1 MSALAACTPGT
12 RTNSP
17 ASQPP
22 PTATSG
28 TTAPMTMRPGA
39 LFYTKTGSLY
49 VSEPAGTPG
58 RRLTDGP
65 ADAQPAPSPD
75 LSHVVFVRKATAADY
90 GGELWILDLS
100 PQLAPVGPPRRLVDP
115 AALTHGSGDIPAM
128 VASPR
133 WSPTGKQVAFVDN
146 PTGGAVDG
154 GYLLVAAADTG
165 ALAPTQQKLFAES
178 GFAWAPDGRHIAW
191 VQARSDV
198 RPVDVNV
205 LAVGGASTPVATD
218 TNASS
223 VTYSKDGQAILFANG
238 DASGLDAGVPPFAV
252 RTGGIYSVAA
262 SAETGGKRPAPTP
275 LFAKPG
281 SYYGDITALGSG
293 AVAFTTQPPG
303 RGAADPS
310 KTIQVLDAG
319 SSLPR
324 TTVTDVAVMLTCQD
338 SPRGGSVCNAAQEP
352 VWGAGDFVAYLD
364 TSSGNWLVVTDL
376 DNRSPTRVDTGV
388 DTFAWSPAA
397 R

>member
-1 MSALAACTPGT
+1 MGAHRRATPTIRRRRSWWAALLAVSALVACTPGT
-12 RTNSP
+12 RTNAP
-17 ASQPP
+17 ATQPA

-39 LFYTKTGSLY
+39 LFYTKAGSLY

-58 RRLTDGP
+58 RKLPDGP

-75 LSHVVFVRKATAADY
+75 LSHVAFVRKATAADY

-115 AALTHGSGDIPAM
+115 AALTHGTGDVPAM

-133 WSPTGKQVAFVDN
+133 WSPTGKQVALVDN

-165 ALAPTQQKLFAES
+165 ALAPT
-178 GFAWAPDGRHIAW
+178 
-191 VQARSDV
+191 
-198 RPVDVNV
+198 
-205 LAVGGASTPVATD
+205 
-218 TNASS
+218 
-223 VTYSKDGQAILFANG
+223 
-238 DASGLDAGVPPFAV
+238 
-252 RTGGIYSVAA
+252 
-262 SAETGGKRPAPTP
+262 P
-275 LFAKPG
+275 LFTRPG
-281 SYYGDITALGSG
+281 SYYGDITVLGSG
-293 AVAFTTQPPG
+293 AVAFTAQPAG

-319 SSLPR
+319 SSMPR
-324 TTVTDVAVMLTCQD
+324 TTVTDVAVMLSCQD
-338 SPRGGSVCNAAQEP
+338 STRGGSVCNAAQEP

-364 TSSGNWLVVTDL
+364 TSAGNGLVVTDL
-376 DNRSPTRVDTGV
+376 DNRSPARVDTGV
-388 DTFAWSPAA
+388 DTFAWAPAA

>member
-1 MSALAACTPGT
+1 
-12 RTNSP
+12 
-17 ASQPP
+17 
-22 PTATSG
+22 
-28 TTAPMTMRPGA
+28 MRPGA

-58 RRLTDGP
+58 RKLTDGP

-115 AALTHGSGDIPAM
+115 AALAHGSGDVPAM

-238 DASGLDAGVPPFAV
+238 DASGWTRACPHSPSALAASTPSPPPKPAGSGPHPLHYSPSRV
-252 RTGGIYSVAA
+252 RTTATSRPWVPALWRSRRNLPGG
-262 SAETGGKRPAPTP
+262 APP
-275 LFAKPG
+275 IHRRQ
-281 SYYGDITALGSG
+281 S
-293 AVAFTTQPPG
+293 
-303 RGAADPS
+303 R
-310 KTIQVLDAG
+310 
-319 SSLPR
+319 SSTR
-324 TTVTDVAVMLTCQD
+324 VRRCRA
-338 SPRGGSVCNAAQEP
+338 R
-352 VWGAGDFVAYLD
+352 
-364 TSSGNWLVVTDL
+364 
-376 DNRSPTRVDTGV
+376 RSPTSRLC
-388 DTFAWSPAA
+388 
-397 R
+397 

>member
-1 MSALAACTPGT
+1 MAVLALAGCNSAS
-12 RTNSP
+12 RTNPTP
-17 ASQPP
+17 AKPA
-22 PTATSG
+22 PTSR
-28 TTAPMTMRPGA
+28 TTAPMTIRPGA
-39 LFYTKTGSLY
+39 LFYTKAGSLY

-58 RRLTDGP
+58 RKLTDGP
-65 ADAQPAPSPD
+65 ADAQPAPAPD
-75 LSHVVFVRKATAADY
+75 LSQVAFVRKATAADY

-100 PQLAPVGPPRRLVDP
+100 PQLEPVGGPRRLVDP
-115 AALTHGSGDIPAM
+115 AALTRGGGDVPPM

-178 GFAWAPDGRHIAW
+178 GFAWAPDGHHIAW

-198 RPVDVNV
+198 RPADVNV
-205 LAVGGASTPVATD
+205 LAVGGESTPAATD

-223 VTYSKDGQAILFANG
+223 VTYTKDGQAILFANG
-238 DASGLDAGVPPFAV
+238 DASGLDAGVPSFAV

-262 SAETGGKRPAPTP
+262 AAEIGGKLPTPTP
-275 LFAKPG
+275 LFTKPG
-281 SYYGDITALGSG
+281 SHYGDIAVLGSG
-293 AVAFTTQPPG
+293 AVAFTTQSAG
-303 RGAADPS
+303 RSAADPS

-324 TTVTDVAVMLTCQD
+324 TTVTDGAVMSICQD
-338 SPRGGSVCNAAQEP
+338 SPRGGRVCNAAQAP

-376 DNRSPTRVDTGV
+376 DNRSPTRIDTGA
-388 DTFAWSPAA
+388 DSFAWVPAA